1 MWRKG
6 IHMIE
11 VENLEFTY
19 PKAAQN
25 ALKGISFSVEKG
37 EIFGFLG
44 PNAAGKSTTQ
54 KILIG
59 LLKGFKGD
67 ISVLGR
73 NLNEWKSDYYERIGI
88 SFEIPNHFLKLT
100 ALENLEYFSSLYG
113 GNTEDPHTL
122 LGMVGLENDGNIR
135 VSQYSKGMRV
145 RLGFIRALL
154 HDPEILFLDEP
165 TSGLDPVNAKI
176 IRRIILQKKKAGKTI
191 FLTTHDMMVADT
203 LCDRVAFIIDGEISL
218 IDSPRA
224 LKLQHGKRL
233 VRIEY
238 QEDGSIKQQEFSLEN
253 LGEDPQFLQL
263 LKTKKIETIHSQ
275 EATLEDIFITVT
287 GRRLV

>member
-73 NLNEWKSDYYERIGI
+73 NLNEWKSNYYEKIGI

-122 LGMVGLENDGNIR
+122 LGMVGLENDGDIR

-154 HDPEILFLDEP
+154 HDPDILFLDEP

-253 LGEDPQFLQL
+253 LGEDPQFLQF

>member
-1 MWRKG
+1 
-6 IHMIE
+6 MIE
-11 VENLEFTY
+11 VENLVFIY
-19 PKAAQN
+19 PKAAQK

-59 LLKGFKGD
+59 LLNGFEGD
-67 ISVLGR
+67 ISILGR
-73 NLNEWKSDYYERIGI
+73 DLNKWKSDYYEHIGI

-100 ALENLEYFSSLYG
+100 GLENLQYFSSLYG
-113 GNTEDPHTL
+113 GKTEDPHTL

-145 RLGFIRALL
+145 RLGFVRALL
-154 HDPEILFLDEP
+154 HDPDILFLDEP
-165 TSGLDPVNAKI
+165 TSGLDPVNARI
-176 IRRIILQKKKAGKTI
+176 IRRIILRKKSEGKTI

-203 LCDRVAFIIDGEISL
+203 LCDRVAFIVDGEISL
-218 IDSPRA
+218 IDSPRQ
-224 LKLQHGKRL
+224 LKLEHGKRL

-238 QEDGSIKQQEFSLEN
+238 EDEGSIEEKEFSLAN
-253 LGEDPQFLQL
+253 LGENSAFLQL
-263 LKTKKIETIHSQ
+263 LKTKKIETMHSE
-275 EATLEDIFITVT
+275 EATLEDIFISVT

>member
-1 MWRKG
+1 
-6 IHMIE
+6 MIE
-11 VENLEFTY
+11 VENLVFTY
-19 PKAAQN
+19 PKAAQK

-59 LLKGFKGD
+59 LLKGFEGD
-67 ISVLGR
+67 ISILGR
-73 NLNEWKSDYYERIGI
+73 DLNEWKSDYYENIGI

-100 ALENLEYFSSLYG
+100 GMGHLQYFSSLYG
-113 GNTEDPHTL
+113 GRTEDPHTL
-122 LGMVGLENDGNIR
+122 LEMVGLENDGHLR

-145 RLGFIRALL
+145 RLGFVRALL
-154 HDPEILFLDEP
+154 HDPDILFLDEP
-165 TSGLDPVNAKI
+165 TSGLDPVNATI
-176 IRRIILQKKKAGKTI
+176 IRRIILRKKSEGKTI

-203 LCDRVAFIIDGEISL
+203 LCDRVAFIVDGEISL
-218 IDSPRA
+218 IDSPRQ
-224 LKLQHGKRL
+224 LKLEHGKRL

-238 QEDGSIKQQEFSLEN
+238 EDDGSVEEKEFPLAN
-253 LGEDPQFLQL
+253 LGENPRFLKL
-263 LKTKKIETIHSQ
+263 LKTKKIETMHSE
-275 EATLEDIFITVT
+275 EATLEDIFISVT

>member
-1 MWRKG
+1 
-6 IHMIE
+6 MIE

-73 NLNEWKSDYYERIGI
+73 NLNEWKSNYYEKIGI

-154 HDPEILFLDEP
+154 HDPDILFLDEP

-253 LGEDPQFLQL
+253 LGEDPQFLQF

>member
-73 NLNEWKSDYYERIGI
+73 NLNEWKSNYYEKIGI

-154 HDPEILFLDEP
+154 HDPDILFLDEP

-253 LGEDPQFLQL
+253 LGDSSAFLQL